1 MGRIATMMHDDIVAD
16 RGRRMVAA
24 RAERAERA
32 ARAARA
38 ARAEVAATRRA
49 SSESAGLH
57 SAPRRIRVMGT
68 GARPTPTPTPRN
80 DSGKGHILACNPE
93 LI

>member
-32 ARAARA
+32 ARVARA

-68 GARPTPTPTPRN
+68 GSRPTPPPRH